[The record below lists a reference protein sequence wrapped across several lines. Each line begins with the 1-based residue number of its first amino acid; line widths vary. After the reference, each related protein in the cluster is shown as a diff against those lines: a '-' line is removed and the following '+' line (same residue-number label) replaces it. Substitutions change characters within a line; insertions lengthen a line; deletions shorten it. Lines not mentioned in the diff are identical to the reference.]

1 MTQYPTNPSSS
12 AKLRVS
18 KTNFL
23 TEKNTPT
30 PPLLP
35 LKLSTFDYFFFFLHF
50 SKLEEKRFFSF
61 KYSLITRLLFCNYMP
76 HPERKYFVWGW
87 SDLILREAGHG
98 RKIWNILIRFIQ
110 DRLVCVWPGRFFINR
125 VREIVLGNIKLWNI
139 NQNSRCQGMTAWWR
153 VMHRA
158 SIFL

>member
-1 MTQYPTNPSSS
+1 MVEIDTIDDDDEKESIEVSENMTQYPTNPSSS

-35 LKLSTFDYFFFFLHF
+35 LKLSTFDYFFFFLNF
-50 SKLEEKRFFSF
+50 SKLEEKKFFPF

-76 HPERKYFVWGW
+76 HPERKYFV
-87 SDLILREAGHG
+87 
-98 RKIWNILIRFIQ
+98 
-110 DRLVCVWPGRFFINR
+110 
-125 VREIVLGNIKLWNI
+125 
-139 NQNSRCQGMTAWWR
+139 
-153 VMHRA
+153 
-158 SIFL
+158 